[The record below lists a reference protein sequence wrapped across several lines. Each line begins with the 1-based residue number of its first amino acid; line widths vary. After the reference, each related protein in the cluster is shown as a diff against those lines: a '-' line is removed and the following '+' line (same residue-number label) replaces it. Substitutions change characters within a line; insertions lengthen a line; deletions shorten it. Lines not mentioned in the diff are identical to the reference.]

1 MRRKARSGAALHSQE
16 KLSGGDNP
24 SFLAGSR
31 ELDALKDPWSGTAK
45 IAH

>member
-16 KLSGGDNP
+16 KLSGGDNA
-24 SFLAGSR
+24 SFAGSR
-31 ELDALKDPWSGTAK
+31 ELDALEDPWSGTAK